1 MSAVSTTAQEVVK
14 TVASEL
20 EVQSL
25 NAVVGGFAFAAA
37 LSWMDLV
44 RFLVQAIVRVKNN
57 GGAHYALTALL
68 TTVLSIAVFLVVRAL
83 NKDIKRPAQAIY
95 AVTR

>member
-1 MSAVSTTAQEVVK
+1 MSSAQEVVK

-25 NAVVGGFAFAAA
+25 NAIVGGFAFAAA

-83 NKDIKRPAQAIY
+83 NKDVKRPSQPIY

>member
-1 MSAVSTTAQEVVK
+1 MSTAQEVVK

-25 NAVVGGFAFAAA
+25 NAIVGGFAFAAA

>member
-1 MSAVSTTAQEVVK
+1 MSSSAQEVVK

-20 EVQSL
+20 ELQSL
-25 NAVVGGFAFAAA
+25 NAIVGGFAFAAA

-68 TTVLSIAVFLVVRAL
+68 TTILSIAVFLVVRGL
-83 NKDIKRPAQAIY
+83 NKNVKRPDQPIY

>member
-1 MSAVSTTAQEVVK
+1 MNSAQEVVK

-25 NAVVGGFAFAAA
+25 NAIVGGFAFAAA

-83 NKDIKRPAQAIY
+83 NKDIKRPSQPIY